1 MRKKSCS
8 LVDAMGLIKGSNI
21 KYKTQYEQYW
31 DANANTCLALKL
43 PKYPMQ
49 AYKSDFPGWDAYL
62 GNPEGTAVKTVREI
76 HTSQANNTKF
86 WKTGGRK
93 LDAPKPAPKPVVAP
107 VQTYAS
113 SISFESILETLHDEY
128 NIPLDMLVEM
138 SSQAS
143 KSSSVK
149 IETMKATM
157 RFLLKVAKENHPKQ
171 LV

>member
-31 DANANTCLALKL
+31 DANANTCMALRL
-43 PKYPMQ
+43 PKYPVL
-49 AYKSDFPGWDAYL
+49 AYKDDFPGWDAFL
-62 GNPEGTAVKTVREI
+62 GNPEGTAVDTVQAI
-76 HTSQANNTKF
+76 HISRANNTKF
-86 WKTGGRK
+86 WKTTSK
-93 LDAPKPAPKPVVAP
+93 QVNTPKPATKPVVEP
-107 VQTYAS
+107 VQTNVS